1 MTELRW
7 GERTYVMGIINVT
20 PDSFSGDGLA
30 PAGRVVDEV
39 VAAALEQA
47 RGYVAAGVD
56 ILDVGAESSRPAHS
70 YGEHPPISAQQEAA
84 LAVPTVEALAR
95 EFGDRVQIS
104 IDTIK
109 GEVARRALTAGA
121 SIVNDVWAGRNDPT
135 TMTAAADAD
144 AHLVLMHNK
153 EVAEYSDGIFDE
165 VVAWLTDAVNDA
177 LGCGVPRR
185 HLIVDPGIGFGKTP
199 DHSIELLHRLGE
211 LKAALGGLPVLVGT
225 SRKRFIGELLGGAPP
240 EDRMEG
246 TAATVA
252 LAIAWGA
259 DMVRVHDVEPMIR
272 TVRVADGVVRWRR

>member
-30 PAGRVVDEV
+30 PDGRELDGV
-39 VAAALEQA
+39 VAAAVEQA
-47 RGYVAAGVD
+47 RGFVAAGAD
-56 ILDVGAESSRPAHS
+56 ILDVGAESSRPAHA
-70 YGEHPPISAQQEAA
+70 YGEHPPVSARQEAA

-95 EFGDRVQIS
+95 EFGDRVLIS

-109 GEVARRALTAGA
+109 GEVARRALAAGA

-135 TMTAAADAD
+135 TMTAAADAG
-144 AHLVLMHNK
+144 ARLVLMHNK
-153 EVAEYSDGIFDE
+153 EAAEYPAGVFDE
-165 VVAWLTDAVNDA
+165 VVAWLTDAINDA
-177 LGCGVPRR
+177 LGCGVPRE

-199 DHSIELLHRLGE
+199 DHSIELLLRLSE
-211 LKAALGGLPVLVGT
+211 LKSALGGLPMLVGT
-225 SRKRFIGELLGGAPP
+225 SRKRFIGELLGGVPAD
-240 EDRMEG
+240 DRLEG

-259 DMVRVHDVEPMIR
+259 DMVRVHDVGPMMR
-272 TVRVADGVVRWRR
+272 TVRVADGVVRWHR